1 MKHKSGFVNI
11 IGNPNAGKSTLM
23 NQLVG
28 ERLSIITHKA
38 QTTRHRILGIV
49 NDDDYQVVLSD
60 TPGIID
66 PGYKLHEAMM
76 MAIENALRDADLFL
90 LITDVKDKQLKDER
104 IIDKIQKSE
113 VPVLVLI
120 NKVDLATQED
130 VEFAVNHWH
139 EMLPRAEILPISAL
153 HGLNMDVLWKKIVQL
168 LPEGPAFYA
177 KDALTDRNTRFFIA
191 EIIREQI
198 FMLYTK
204 EIPYSTQ
211 VVVEEYKETPKIVHI
226 RAEIIVER
234 DTQKGIIIG
243 HQGKAL
249 KKVGVNSRQAIE
261 KFIEQKV
268 FLDLYV
274 KVDKNWR
281 NNDKKLKNYGY

>member
-76 MAIENALRDADLFL
+76 MAIENAMRDADLFL